1 MAAHAAAGDV
11 FTGWFPLWG
20 PISLRRALCLLFALQ
35 PELWVAPPQN
45 GLQIHAGCV
54 CVCACVCQTGIL
66 GCGCC
71 FYCPALPPAPW
82 FPGSGGSL
90 SSVGVEPVV
99 LAWAWRVL
107 SYDLRQ
113 ADKRPSW
120 DTGSGEGESA
130 SLFRCSPGC

>member
-54 CVCACVCQTGIL
+54 CVCVSDWDPGVWL
-66 GCGCC
+66 L
-71 FYCPALPPAPW
+71 FLL
-82 FPGSGGSL
+82 PGSPTCTLVSWFRGLPVLCRGGACGPGL
-90 SSVGVEPVV
+90 GLAGAVV
-99 LAWAWRVL
+99 
-107 SYDLRQ
+107 
-113 ADKRPSW
+113 
-120 DTGSGEGESA
+120 
-130 SLFRCSPGC
+130 